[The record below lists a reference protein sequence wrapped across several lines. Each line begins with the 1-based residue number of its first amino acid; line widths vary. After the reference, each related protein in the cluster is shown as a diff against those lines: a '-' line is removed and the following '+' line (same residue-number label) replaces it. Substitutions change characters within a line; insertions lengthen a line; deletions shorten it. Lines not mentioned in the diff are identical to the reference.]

1 MDLPQWGG
9 DLVKLTSLFTPI
21 GQGFHGSALSGQ
33 GFGHTGKPTHS
44 TCADSPKKVLH
55 QDFASKQRVAGWAG
69 EALVQW
75 CCRFVCWMVL
85 DGLLDVSLDVK
96 I

>member
-1 MDLPQWGG
+1 MDLPQRGG
-9 DLVKLTSLFTPI
+9 ALVKLMSLFAPI
-21 GQGFHGSALSGQ
+21 GRGFHGSALSGQ
-33 GFGHTGKPTHS
+33 GFGHTMKPAHS

-55 QDFASKQRVAGWAG
+55 QDFASKQRVACWAG

-85 DGLLDVSLDVK
+85 DGLLDGLRW
-96 I
+96 

>member
-1 MDLPQWGG
+1 MGPLFLGG
-9 DLVKLTSLFTPI
+9 
-21 GQGFHGSALSGQ
+21 
-33 GFGHTGKPTHS
+33 GFGHTGKPAHS
-44 TCADSPKKVLH
+44 TRADLPKKVLH
-55 QDFASKQRVAGWAG
+55 KDFASKQRVAGWAG

>member
-1 MDLPQWGG
+1 MDLPQRGG
-9 DLVKLTSLFTPI
+9 ALVKLTSLFSPI
-21 GQGFHGSALSGQ
+21 GRGFHGSALSGW
-33 GFGHTGKPTHS
+33 GFSHTGKTAHS
-44 TCADSPKKVLH
+44 TRADSPKKLLH
-55 QDFASKQRVAGWAG
+55 KDFASKQRVAGWAG